1 MDAAN
6 QLYGQNAQ
14 ESINS
19 NDKLFF
25 NSYTIIVVLGE
36 YPFIPYVTPTSYC
49 LISLLQ

>member
-36 YPFIPYVTPTSYC
+36 YPFIPYVPAC
-49 LISLLQ
+49 LSLELHES